1 MTKFRRIINGECHFT
16 MIELFDDV
24 EKAADVS
31 NNGEPVECKIDNLR
45 IDFTRVTKEKDG
57 RVENSSAKVQGS
69 SSEET
74 RQVPTSKAE
83 GQ

>member
-1 MTKFRRIINGECHFT
+1 MTKFKRIINGECNFVIT
-16 MIELFDDV
+16 ELFDNA
-24 EKAADVS
+24 EKAADMS

-57 RVENSSAKVQGS
+57 RVKNSPSEVQGS

-74 RQVPTSKAE
+74 REVPRSKAE
-83 GQ
+83 SE

>member
-1 MTKFRRIINGECHFT
+1 MTKSKRIINGECNFIIT
-16 MIELFDDV
+16 ELFDDAK
-24 EKAADVS
+24 KAADVS

-57 RVENSSAKVQGS
+57 RVENSSAEVQGS

>member
-1 MTKFRRIINGECHFT
+1 MTKFKRIINGECNFIIT
-16 MIELFDDV
+16 ELFDDV
-24 EKAADVS
+24 KKAADVS

-57 RVENSSAKVQGS
+57 RVENSSAEVQGS
-69 SSEET
+69 SREET
-74 RQVPTSKAE
+74 LQVPTSKAE

>member
-16 MIELFDDV
+16 MIELFDDA

-45 IDFTRVTKEKDG
+45 IDFTRVKKDKDE
-57 RVENSSAKVQGS
+57 RDENSSAKVQGS

-74 RQVPTSKAE
+74 PQVLGSKAE
-83 GQ
+83 S

>member
-1 MTKFRRIINGECHFT
+1 MTKVKRIINGECHFEMT
-16 MIELFDDV
+16 ELFDDV
-24 EKAADVS
+24 EKAANVS
-31 NNGEPVECKIDNLR
+31 NSGELVECKIDNLR
-45 IDFTRVTKEKDG
+45 IDFTTVKKEKDG
-57 RVENSSAKVQGS
+57 RVENSSAEVQGS

>member
-1 MTKFRRIINGECHFT
+1 MSKYKRIINGECHFT

-45 IDFTRVTKEKDG
+45 IDFTTVKKDKDE
-57 RVENSSAKVQGS
+57 RDKNSSAKVQGS
-69 SSEET
+69 STKET
-74 RQVPTSKAE
+74 REVPRSKAE

>member
-57 RVENSSAKVQGS
+57 RVKNSPSEVQGS

-74 RQVPTSKAE
+74 REVPRSKAE
-83 GQ
+83 SE

>member
-1 MTKFRRIINGECHFT
+1 MSKYKRIINGECNFIIT
-16 MIELFDDV
+16 ELFDDV

>member
-1 MTKFRRIINGECHFT
+1 MSKYKRIINGECNFIIT
-16 MIELFDDV
+16 ELFDDV
-24 EKAADVS
+24 KKAADVS

-57 RVENSSAKVQGS
+57 RDENSSAKVQGS

-74 RQVPTSKAE
+74 REVLGGKAE
-83 GQ
+83 S